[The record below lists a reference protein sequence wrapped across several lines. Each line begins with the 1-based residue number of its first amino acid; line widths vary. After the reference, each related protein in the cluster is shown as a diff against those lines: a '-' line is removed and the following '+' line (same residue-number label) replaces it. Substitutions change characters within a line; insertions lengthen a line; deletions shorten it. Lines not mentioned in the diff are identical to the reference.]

1 MTRAFAI
8 MAVAAI
14 SVSGC
19 AKAAETARPEAQQ
32 EKPGTPAP
40 ANPDAAPPPAAAAAS
55 PEFSQRLNEYV
66 KLHER
71 LEATLPPL
79 PKETTP
85 AIADK
90 HQRQLASLI
99 QAERKTAR
107 RGDIFTPDA
116 ERAIKA
122 VLAKAFAGPDGR
134 QLRASIMDENPGE
147 VKLAVNARYP
157 DEIPLSTVPPQ
168 VLSALPKLPADVEY
182 RFIGDRLILLDV
194 HAHMIVDYIDN
205 ALPA

>member
-1 MTRAFAI
+1 MRRAFAI
-8 MAVAAI
+8 IAVAAI

-32 EKPGTPAP
+32 AKPGAAP
-40 ANPDAAPPPAAAAAS
+40 SANPDAAPPPPAADAS

-66 KLHER
+66 KLHQR
-71 LEATLPPL
+71 LEGTLPKL

-85 AIADK
+85 EIADK
-90 HQRQLASLI
+90 HQRQLATLI
-99 QAERKTAR
+99 QAERKAAAR
-107 RGDIFTPDA
+107 GNIFTPDA
-116 ERAIKA
+116 ERTIKA

-147 VKLAVNARYP
+147 VKLAVNSRYP

-168 VLSALPKLPADVEY
+168 VLSALPKLPPDVEY

-194 HAHMIVDYIDN
+194 HAHLIVDYIDN